1 MSKGLRKRQAYSYA
15 GSRKLAGAVHYYG
28 HL

>member
-15 GSRKLAGAVHYYG
+15 GSSKVVGAMHYYG
-28 HL
+28 DR